1 MKEGARIS
9 GLAMMAGSV
18 GVLVTLV
25 LHPSERGL
33 FDPAQVESV
42 GRTMVIV
49 HSLALVSLPL
59 WFFGAFGL
67 SRRIDHWLGVP
78 GLIVYGFALAAMMN
92 ALVIDGLVTPGLARA
107 IANATADKVTEWKIA
122 FNHNA
127 FLDQAFMSVFLVASS
142 VAIALWSAA
151 IVRSA
156 ALARVL
162 GIFGCVLGTGTIIA
176 QLTGLLGK
184 NPHFFF
190 LAVIGQAIWFFSGG
204 LQLFLRINNANEKV
218 SSRSSD

>member
-1 MKEGARIS
+1 MKEDARIG

-42 GRTMVIV
+42 ARTMVIV
-49 HSLALVSLPL
+49 HSVALVSLPL
-59 WFFGAFGL
+59 WFFGAFAL
-67 SRRIDHWLGVP
+67 SRRIDHWLGVG
-78 GLIVYGFALAAMMN
+78 GLIVYGFALGAMMN

-107 IANATADKVTEWKIA
+107 IANATADKATGWKIA

-127 FLDQAFMSVFLVASS
+127 FLDQAFMSVFVVASS

-151 IVRSA
+151 IVRSV

-162 GIFGCVLGTGTIIA
+162 GIFGCVLGTATVIA

-184 NPHFFF
+184 NPHIFF
-190 LAVIGQAIWFFSGG
+190 LVVIGQAIWFFSVG
-204 LQLFLRINNANEKV
+204 LQLFLRFNDANEKV
-218 SSRSSD
+218 ISRDPG

>member
-33 FDPAQVESV
+33 FDPAQVESI

-67 SRRIDHWLGVP
+67 SRRIDHWLGVA

-107 IANATADKVTEWKIA
+107 IANATADNATGWKIA
-122 FNHNA
+122 LNHNA

-162 GIFGCVLGTGTIIA
+162 GIFGCVLGPGTIIA

-184 NPHFFF
+184 NPHMFF

-204 LQLFLRINNANEKV
+204 LQLFLRFNNANEEEVEKL
-218 SSRSSD
+218 RR